1 MRWGY
6 ELRLPSLAGMS
17 SPWLAARLKPQSAV
31 SNAVYDVFFKR
42 SSTYMATVM
51 VVATTAGIGY
61 DYAMNAIW
69 DKLNKGVRRAPE
81 ARATA
86 ARQMQLPRILP
97 SGRARALCDT
107 RRAARAATQPA
118 PALRPL
124 SSQRA
129 AASSRLPALGGIA
142 CPPHS
147 LTLRPPPAPSVRR
160 SSGRTSRTCP
170 ATTNSQS
177 AALAHRPG
185 ARACPA
191 PQVLRCGRS
200 CTRAGVE
207 PLVTRRAVARVFGR

>member
-1 MRWGY
+1 MRWGF

-51 VVATTAGIGY
+51 VVATTVGIGY

-86 ARQMQLPRILP
+86 ARQKQPPRILP

-107 RRAARAATQPA
+107 RRAARAAA
-118 PALRPL
+118 PAGPRSPPAQL
-124 SSQRA
+124 
-129 AASSRLPALGGIA
+129 AASRCIVLAPRAGGN
-142 CPPHS
+142 
-147 LTLRPPPAPSVRR
+147 RPPPALANAPPP
-160 SSGRTSRTCP
+160 TCP
-170 ATTNSQS
+170 I
-177 AALAHRPG
+177 
-185 ARACPA
+185 RA
-191 PQVLRCGRS
+191 QKQWKDIKDLS
-200 CTRAGVE
+200 CYNQ
-207 PLVTRRAVARVFGR
+207 